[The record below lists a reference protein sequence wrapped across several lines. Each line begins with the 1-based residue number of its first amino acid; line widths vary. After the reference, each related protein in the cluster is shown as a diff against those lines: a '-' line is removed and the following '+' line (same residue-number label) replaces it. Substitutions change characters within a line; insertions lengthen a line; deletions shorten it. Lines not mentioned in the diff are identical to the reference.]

1 MMARRKVN
9 VKAHKRGRVT
19 VKAHCRRPAN
29 RTIRPGT
36 KRYHD
41 LPF

>member
-1 MMARRKVN
+1 MARRKVN

-19 VKAHCRRPAN
+19 VKAYCRRPGN